1 MNNMAITPMLKKVFD
16 MSNVRVKV
24 VAVSMLML
32 YFCILIQYVATRFGT
47 ADPIPDLRVKM
58 EKVREARL
66 STVRVRT
73 GLFIKNIPLFDEIK
87 NSFIIDSIIWFD
99 FNHDELMLKTIEQFS
114 IDNGKIL
121 YKSEPDIKV
130 KDNRLFAKYN
140 VLFEVRTDLRHYRF
154 PFDDHRLSIILSND
168 FVTPDEMAF
177 LVDRTSFGIAKN
189 LFVSNWKIYD
199 TNVNFG
205 YSHLVIDQAD
215 KSAVTSAPKALFIIN
230 FVKAGFRKILI
241 IFLPILAALFLSLC
255 SFLMGITNTV
265 GRLNLAIA
273 GVTALLGYRFVI
285 ESMMPKVG
293 YFTTTD
299 EVYLVLLIIAFLCFM
314 SQLLMTRYYS
324 SMDEASR
331 ADKKVDMQQ
340 IKSFLE
346 VLNNIIFVTMVTLLL
361 GPVSY
366 ILLK

>member
-1 MNNMAITPMLKKVFD
+1 MNNMAFIGTFKGLFDIKK
-16 MSNVRVKV
+16 VRVKV
-24 VAVSMLML
+24 VLVSLLML
-32 YFCILIQYVATRFGT
+32 YFCIIIQYVAFRFGT
-47 ADPIPDLRVKM
+47 SDPIPDLRVKM
-58 EKVREARL
+58 GKIREARL

-73 GLFIKNIPLFDEIK
+73 GLFIKNISLFDEIK
-87 NSFIIDSIIWFD
+87 NKFVIDAIVWFD

-121 YKSEPDIKV
+121 SKSAPDIRI

-177 LVDRTSFGIAKN
+177 LVDRTSFGIAPN

-205 YSHLVIDQAD
+205 YSHLVIDEAD
-215 KSAVTSAPKALFIIN
+215 KSSITSSPKALFMIN
-230 FVKAGFRKILI
+230 FAKAGIRKILI
-241 IFLPILAALFLSLC
+241 IFLPILAAFFLSLC
-255 SFLMGITNTV
+255 SFLMGISNSA

-299 EVYLVLLIIAFLCFM
+299 EVYLMLLIIAFLCFIT
-314 SQLLMTRYYS
+314 QLLMTRYYAIQE
-324 SMDEASR
+324 EAAKSGKNT
-331 ADKKVDMQQ
+331 DIEKTKKT
-340 IKSFLE
+340 LE
-346 VLNNIIFVTMVTLLL
+346 TLNNIIFMVMCFLLV

>member
-1 MNNMAITPMLKKVFD
+1 MAAIGMLKKIFD
-16 MSNVRVKV
+16 IGNVRIKV
-24 VAVSMLML
+24 VVVSTLML

-121 YKSEPDIKV
+121 YKSAPDIKI

-154 PFDDHRLSIILSND
+154 PFDDRLSIILSND

-177 LVDRTSFGIAKN
+177 LVDRSSFDIAKD
-189 LFVSNWKIYD
+189 LFVSSWKIYD

-215 KSAVTSAPKALFIIN
+215 KSTVTSAPKALFMIN

-255 SFLMGITNTV
+255 SFLMGITNSV

-314 SQLLMTRYYS
+314 TQLLMTRYYV
-324 SMDEASR
+324 SMSEAS
-331 ADKKVDMQQ
+331 AHDKKVDMDNVRQ
-340 IKSFLE
+340 FLE
-346 VLNNIIFVTMVTLLL
+346 TLNNIVFIMMMLLLL